1 MICETDKKMLEMMPL
16 ERVNQ
21 HALIKM
27 ARAMVRFHYTAVK
40 SSELE
45 SQLLDLSSLNDE
57 LVMKGDELRREVDRV
72 KYERDIA
79 VVTS

>member
-1 MICETDKKMLEMMPL
+1 M
-16 ERVNQ
+16 
-21 HALIKM
+21 
-27 ARAMVRFHYTAVK
+27 RFHYTAVK